1 MENFHKQGEGGVEM
15 YRVAKGINLKIRE
28 ESKDQPEKANN
39 KRYSKL
45 VSEIHIE
52 ILICLFA
59 SPFAF
64 KLQDDVK
71 FSKTKVIGLLQ
82 VEIHLEIHLEIL

>member
-1 MENFHKQGEGGVEM
+1 M

-28 ESKDQPEKANN
+28 ESKDKPEKANN

-52 ILICLFA
+52 ILIYLFV
-59 SPFAF
+59 STFCF
-64 KLQDDVK
+64 EIVK
-71 FSKTKVIGLLQ
+71 
-82 VEIHLEIHLEIL
+82 

>member
-1 MENFHKQGEGGVEM
+1 MENFHKKGEG
-15 YRVAKGINLKIRE
+15 KGINLKIRE

-59 SPFAF
+59 L

-82 VEIHLEIHLEIL
+82 VEIHLEIP

>member
-59 SPFAF
+59 L

-82 VEIHLEIHLEIL
+82 VEIHLEIP